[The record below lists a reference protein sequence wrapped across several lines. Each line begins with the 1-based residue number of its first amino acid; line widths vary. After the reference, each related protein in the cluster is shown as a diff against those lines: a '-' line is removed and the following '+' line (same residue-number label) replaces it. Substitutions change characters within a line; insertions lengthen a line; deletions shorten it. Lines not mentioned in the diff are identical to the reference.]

1 MTASDPTL
9 PEAWRQHLAALP
21 EVDPPESLWQRLQ
34 VDKSRSTRRVRWP
47 WLAAAAMV
55 AMAVLSWPRTEV
67 PASLATGVE
76 LPAVDQSVRMLDQE
90 LALAYA
96 RRADEAELAALWQTR
111 RRVLD
116 ATTQAEPPL
125 VARL

>member
-9 PEAWRQHLAALP
+9 SEAWRQHLAALP
-21 EVDPPESLWQRLQ
+21 EVDPPEALWQRLQ
-34 VDKSRSTRRVRWP
+34 ADRPRAARRARWP
-47 WLAAAAMV
+47 WLAAAAMLTL
-55 AMAVLSWPRTEV
+55 AVLSWPRTEV
-67 PASLATGVE
+67 PAGLATGVE
-76 LPAVDQSVRMLDQE
+76 LPAVDQSVRLLDQE

-116 ATTQAEPPL
+116 ATTLAEPPL
-125 VARL
+125 LARL